1 MRLFWCILYLSLFLI
16 GDAEIYQQH
25 HQSESIE
32 KLSAKQNMNIANP
45 PPFLEL
51 DRKTW
56 VADKSIILKKYFND
70 LSQMETFLETVYY
83 ESKRAGLE
91 PNLVLGV
98 IKTESNFRKY
108 AISSANARGY
118 MQVMP
123 FWLNELGHPLDNL
136 FDTKTNLR
144 YGCIVLRHYLDME
157 KGNLFMALGR
167 YNGSR
172 GRNHYPQQVL
182 LSWNFIG
189 RKDNNLAK

>member
-1 MRLFWCILYLSLFLI
+1 MRLFCCILYLLILLI
-16 GDAEIYQQH
+16 GDAEIYKQPH
-25 HQSESIE
+25 KPTPVE
-32 KLSAKQNMNIANP
+32 KLPTQQNINISHLLP
-45 PPFLEL
+45 LSEL
-51 DRKTW
+51 DKKTW
-56 VADKSIILKKYFND
+56 VADKSIILKKHFND
-70 LSQMETFLETVYY
+70 SSQMETFLEIVYY

-182 LSWNFIG
+182 LSWNLIG